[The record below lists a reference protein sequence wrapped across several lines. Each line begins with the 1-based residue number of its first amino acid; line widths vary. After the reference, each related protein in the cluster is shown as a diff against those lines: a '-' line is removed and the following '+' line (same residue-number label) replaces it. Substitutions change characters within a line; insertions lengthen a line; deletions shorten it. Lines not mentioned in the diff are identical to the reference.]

1 MSEARECDICHKFY
15 KKYEDEGFN
24 NLRLYNG
31 QYQEEVFDLCPDCQ
45 KVMSKILYH
54 GYPKW
59 IPEEL
64 YNPKRFGG
72 WVLVRTR
79 NPETGKLIPS
89 NYYVATK
96 RNGEWIELNTGR
108 NIKIPVAYFAFLNQI
123 DDLLGGPEL
132 E

>member
-15 KKYEDEGFN
+15 RKYEADSFN
-24 NLRLYNG
+24 NMVLYNNTHTG
-31 QYQEEVFDLCPDCQ
+31 EQVDLCPICQ
-45 KVMSKILYH
+45 GVVSKIIYH

-64 YNPKRFGG
+64 YNPKQFGDY
-72 WVLVRTR
+72 VLVKTR
-79 NPETGKLIPS
+79 DLQTGQIIFSKQYI
-89 NYYVATK
+89 AKK
-96 RNGEWIELNTGR
+96 RGNDWIEQSTGQRLLN
-108 NIKIPVAYFAFLNQI
+108 PVAYFACLNQI